1 MNLSTLQG
9 VKRLSTGKQ
18 RFVQKFVMALG
29 MILVVTA
36 LTFAQGTRGTIR
48 GKVVDPNGAVVAGA
62 SARLTDVTKGTE
74 RGTVQTDESGEY
86 QFLEVEPSTYSI
98 VISAA
103 GFSETNLT
111 EIKVE
116 PNRNLQLDVTL
127 NIGGTTEVVEVTG
140 TQELL
145 DRESATIGTTVQIE
159 RVLGLPLNG
168 RNVLDLALGQPGVVP
183 AAGGAGFR
191 VNGSRSVENNITLDG
206 GNNNEVAIGSSTGA
220 QPRPDA
226 VQEFRLLT
234 SNYDAEFG
242 RNAGSVVNVVTKSG
256 TNEFHGNARMFYRPT
271 VLSAARF
278 FDKALPTSA
287 PRIGTK
293 DDFRRRFERKEFGGN
308 IGGPIY
314 LPRFGEGGPSLLSGK
329 NKAFFFIDYE
339 GRRQLIGDTRVITNL
354 PTNDERNG
362 IFTRSPPSTCAPLS
376 PPCPPIPLL
385 DPASGAPFPLISGT
399 IAPGQTIR
407 QQIPSSRFS
416 PIAGYY
422 IPFLPATANGSASA
436 GANEITNFDQLTSRA
451 DFLIG
456 DNHNVNFSF
465 SYFDQAQDSPFAFQ
479 GASVPG
485 FGADNLRTTYNYVV
499 RHTYTISPRLVN
511 SLLLNYARNN
521 QPGVA
526 PQNNT
531 SPSQIGFTANFLA
544 NQTFAGPPRIT
555 LSNRGIVLGNTIQGP
570 QARVTENFQ
579 IQDAVSFATGNHRFK
594 FGFDGTKY
602 KQDQIFLF
610 INQGILNFSRT
621 AQNGT
626 GDDFADFLIGNTPS
640 SIQFGANGERDFRQD
655 QGSLF
660 AQDTWR
666 VSNSMTLS
674 LGVRYEY
681 TSPLTDK
688 GNRAAF
694 YRPGAISQLLTS
706 GQLRTPEGTL
716 ISVPAG
722 RRAPV
727 GLVFVGDPDP
737 VLGGTVT
744 PGGVAKD
751 LNNFAPRLG
760 IAYSPKV
767 SSDGFM
773 RTLLGDDDTVI
784 RAGFGVYYGAI
795 VGNNV
800 LQQLSAPGFNGTS
813 SFFSPS
819 SGTLANPFGPDPN
832 PTFCQGT
839 NCVRNLPQIAN
850 PFEASTV
857 NVFAPLS
864 QFSRATDPN
873 IRTPYTYQYNFTVE
887 RGFGK
892 NFVANLAYVGSR
904 GVKLYALEQVNPALG
919 TFFATPAGRTIPT
932 PSSVNANS
940 RRNNPDIALGI
951 SQAITAGNS
960 YYNSLQAGLQK
971 RLSGGLSFQL
981 AYTYSKLISD
991 SDAID
996 ETLDL
1001 LDRRFTRGLSP
1012 NDVPHRFVA
1021 SYLYDLQFAKGYS
1034 GFAKTMLD
1042 GFSFGGITTFQSG
1055 TPFTVGNIF
1064 DTVGTGGGVFSF
1076 ADVGAPFQRFD
1087 PRQSDSRAF
1096 NPDAFRAFGDPNAGF
1111 NIATQFR
1118 RGTQGYNQYR
1128 AKNGINNFDLIVAK
1142 KTAIGE
1148 RANLELGVEA
1158 FNAFNHAQF
1167 TTLNTNLNNIV
1178 RNTDGSIDLNRTS
1191 FGKYTATREARVV
1204 QIRARLNF

>member
-1 MNLSTLQG
+1 MNMSTLPG
-9 VKRLSTGKQ
+9 VTRLYKGKLLLI
-18 RFVQKFVMALG
+18 QKFALALG
-29 MILVVTA
+29 LTLAATA

-48 GKVVDPNGAVVAGA
+48 GKVSDPNGALVSGA
-62 SARLTDVTKGTE
+62 SARLIDVTKQTE
-74 RGTVQTDESGEY
+74 RATVQTDESGEY
-86 QFLEVEPSTYSI
+86 QFLEVEPSAYNIIIT
-98 VISAA
+98 AT
-103 GFSETNLT
+103 GFSETRLT
-111 EIKVE
+111 EINVE

-127 NIGGTTEVVEVTG
+127 NIGTANEVVEVTG

-145 DRESATIGTTVQIE
+145 DRESATVGTTVQIE

-183 AAGGAGFR
+183 ATGGAGFR
-191 VNGSRSVENNITLDG
+191 VNGARAVENNITIDG

-256 TNEFHGNARMFYRPT
+256 TNEFHGNARVFYRPT

-278 FDKALPTSA
+278 FDKALPTST
-287 PRIGTK
+287 PRAGTQ

-314 LPRFGEGGPSLLSGK
+314 LPRFGEGGPALFSGK

-339 GRRQLIGDTRVITNL
+339 GRRQLIGDTRTITNL

-362 IFTRSPPSTCAPLS
+362 IFTRSATSATVSPVPLR
-376 PPCPPIPLL
+376 
-385 DPASGAPFPLISGT
+385 DPATGQPFPIISGT

-407 QQIPSSRFS
+407 QQIPTSRFS

-422 IPFLPATANGSASA
+422 IPFLPGTANGSATA
-436 GANEITNFDQLTSRA
+436 GADEITNFDQLTTRA
-451 DFLIG
+451 DFMIG
-456 DNHNVNFSF
+456 DNHNLNFSL

-531 SPSQIGFTANFLA
+531 TPASIGFTSNFIANP
-544 NQTFAGPPRIT
+544 TFVGPPRIT
-555 LSNRGIVLGNTIQGP
+555 LSNRSIILGNTIQGP

-579 IQDAVSFATGNHRFK
+579 IQNALSYATGNHRFK

-621 AQNGT
+621 AQNST

-666 VSNSMTLS
+666 LTNNLTLS
-674 LGVRYEY
+674 LGMRYEY

-694 YRPGAISQLLTS
+694 YRPGAVSQLLTS
-706 GQLRTPEGTL
+706 GQLRTPEGAL

-722 RRAPV
+722 RRAPI

-751 LNNFAPRLG
+751 LNNFAPRFG

-767 SSDGFM
+767 SGGFL
-773 RTLLGDDDTVI
+773 RTLLGESDTVV

-819 SGTLANPFGPDPN
+819 SGTLANPFAPDPFPN
-832 PTFCQGT
+832 YCLGA
-839 NCVRNLPQIAN
+839 NCTLNLPQIAN

-892 NFVANLAYVGSR
+892 DFVANVAYVGSR

-919 TFFATPAGRTIPT
+919 TFFAVPAGRTIPAV
-932 PSSVNANS
+932 SSTNANS
-940 RRNNPDIALGI
+940 RRNNPDIALGV

-971 RLSGGLSFQL
+971 RLSDGLSFQI
-981 AYTYSKLISD
+981 AYTFSKLIAD

-1001 LDRRFTRGLSP
+1001 VDRRFTRGLSP

-1021 SYLYDLQFAKGYS
+1021 SYLYDFQFAKGYT
-1034 GFAKTMLD
+1034 GFAKTMLH
-1042 GFSFGGITTFQSG
+1042 GFSIGGITTFQSG
-1055 TPFTVGNIF
+1055 TPFTVANVF

-1076 ADVGAPFQRFD
+1076 ADVGAPFARFD
-1087 PRQSDSRAF
+1087 PRQSDARAF
-1096 NPDAFRAFGDPNAGF
+1096 NPDAFRAFGDPAAGF

-1128 AKNGINNFDLIVAK
+1128 AKNGINNFDLIISK
-1142 KTAIGE
+1142 KTAMGE
-1148 RANLELGVEA
+1148 RANLELGIEA

-1178 RNTDGSIDLNRTS
+1178 RNTDGSIDLNRTA

-1204 QIRARLNF
+1204 QIRAKINF